1 MRRLLAIASV
11 LVIGAFTTA
20 SATAARQ
27 GPVIAHVAGTQEVI
41 PVGTST
47 PGTSMA
53 TGLATFRL
61 SQGGQALSYRLS
73 ISHLSGIFHA
83 HIHVNGAGVN
93 GPVVV
98 FLFKSAQPTGEV
110 NGLLAQGT
118 ISASDFVGPLFGHP
132 FSELLTDIRNGD
144 AYVNVHTLPNHPGG
158 EIRGRV
164 LADAGGDKGF
174 AAHLTGTQEV
184 ITTGTSAPGTSLGTG
199 LATFRLSEDGQ
210 SLRYRLSVF
219 HITGVFQAH
228 IHLNGAGVNGPVVVF
243 LFKSAQPTGEVNGL
257 LSEGTITAA
266 DFVCPL
272 FGHPFSELLTD
283 IRNGDA
289 YVNVHTLPNH
299 PGGEIRGRVLA
310 DAGGDKGFAAHLTGT
325 QEVITTG
332 TSAPGT
338 SLGTGLAT
346 FRLSEDGQSLRYR
359 LSVFHITGVF
369 QAHIHLNGAGVNG
382 PVVAFLF
389 KSATPTGEVD
399 GLLSEGTITADSLVG
414 PLFGHPFSEL
424 LTDIRSGDAYVN
436 VHTLPN
442 HPGGEI
448 RGQVVSGE
456 EGFKASL
463 TGSRESITSDS
474 STPWTSLGTD
484 RAVCS

>member
-1 MRRLLAIASV
+1 MRRVLAVATVLAI
-11 LVIGAFTTA
+11 GALTTA

-27 GPVIAHVAGTQEVI
+27 GPAIANLTGTQEVI
-41 PVGTST
+41 TTGTST
-47 PGTSMA
+47 PGTSLA

-61 SQGGQALSYRLS
+61 REDGQALSYRLS
-73 ISHLSGIFHA
+73 VSHLTGIFQA
-83 HIHVNGAGVN
+83 HIHLNGAGVN

-110 NGLLAQGT
+110 NGLLSQGT
-118 ISASDFVGPLFGHP
+118 ITAADFVGPLFGHP
-132 FSELLTDIRNGD
+132 FSELLRDIRSGD

-164 LADAGGDKGF
+164 SAAAGEDNGF

-199 LATFRLSEDGQ
+199 RATFRLSDDGQ

-243 LFKSAQPTGEVNGL
+243 LFRSATPTGEVNGL
-257 LSEGTITAA
+257 LSEGTITA
-266 DFVCPL
+266 DNF
-272 FGHPFSELLTD
+272 
-283 IRNGDA
+283 
-289 YVNVHTLPNH
+289 
-299 PGGEIRGRVLA
+299 
-310 DAGGDKGFAAHLTGT
+310 
-325 QEVITTG
+325 
-332 TSAPGT
+332 
-338 SLGTGLAT
+338 
-346 FRLSEDGQSLRYR
+346 
-359 LSVFHITGVF
+359 
-369 QAHIHLNGAGVNG
+369 
-382 PVVAFLF
+382 
-389 KSATPTGEVD
+389 
-399 GLLSEGTITADSLVG
+399 VG

-448 RGQVVSGE
+448 RGQVVSGDD
-456 EGFKASL
+456 GFKASL
-463 TGSRESITSDS
+463 TGTGEVITSDS
-474 STPWTSLGTD
+474 STPGTSLATG
-484 RAVCS
+484 RAVFWMDEHGGSVHFRLEVHNITGVFQAHIHLNGAGVNGPVVVFLFKSATPTGEVNGLLSEGTFTAADMIGPLTGHPLAELLTDIRSGDAYVNVHTLPNHPGGEIRGQIIMRADAEDD

>member
-11 LVIGAFTTA
+11 LVISAFTTA

-27 GPVIAHVAGTQEVI
+27 GPVIANLTGSQEVI
-41 PVGTST
+41 TTGTST
-47 PGTSMA
+47 PETSLA
-53 TGLATFRL
+53 SGLATFRL
-61 SQGGQALSYRLS
+61 SEDGQSLRFRLS
-73 ISHLSGIFHA
+73 VSHLSGIFQA

-98 FLFKSAQPTGEV
+98 FLFRSAQPTGEI
-110 NGLLAQGT
+110 NGLLSEGT
-118 ISASDFVGPLFGHP
+118 ITAAGFVGPLFGHP
-132 FSELLTDIRNGD
+132 FKELLTDIRNGD

-164 LADAGGDKGF
+164 LADGVDDGGF

-199 LATFRLSEDGQ
+199 TATFQLSENGQ
-210 SLRYRLSVF
+210 
-219 HITGVFQAH
+219 A
-228 IHLNGAGVNGPVVVF
+228 
-243 LFKSAQPTGEVNGL
+243 
-257 LSEGTITAA
+257 
-266 DFVCPL
+266 
-272 FGHPFSELLTD
+272 
-283 IRNGDA
+283 
-289 YVNVHTLPNH
+289 
-299 PGGEIRGRVLA
+299 
-310 DAGGDKGFAAHLTGT
+310 
-325 QEVITTG
+325 
-332 TSAPGT
+332 
-338 SLGTGLAT
+338 
-346 FRLSEDGQSLRYR
+346 LRYR

-389 KSATPTGEVD
+389 KSAQPLGEVN
-399 GLLSEGTITADSLVG
+399 GFLSEGTITAANLVG

-448 RGQVVSGE
+448 RGQMVPAD

-463 TGSRESITSDS
+463 TGTGEVITSDS
-474 STPWTSLGTD
+474 STPGTSLATG
-484 RAVCS
+484 RAVFWMDEDGGPVHFRLEVHNITGVFQAHIHLNGPGVNGPVVVFLFKSATPTGTVNGLLSQGTFTAADFVGPLTGHSLGELLTDIRSGDAYVNVHTLPNHPGGEIRGQLIMRADEEGD

>member
-1 MRRLLAIASV
+1 MRRLWAIASV

-27 GPVIAHVAGTQEVI
+27 GPVIANLTGTQEVI
-41 PVGTST
+41 TTGTST
-47 PGTSMA
+47 PGTSLA

-61 SQGGQALSYRLS
+61 RDDGQALSYRLS
-73 ISHLSGIFHA
+73 VSHLTGIFQA
-83 HIHVNGAGVN
+83 HIHLNGAGVN

-110 NGLLAQGT
+110 NGLLSEGT
-118 ISASDFVGPLFGHP
+118 ITAADFVGPLFGHP

-164 LADAGGDKGF
+164 LADGGGDNGF
-174 AAHLTGTQEV
+174 AAHLT
-184 ITTGTSAPGTSLGTG
+184 A
-199 LATFRLSEDGQ
+199 
-210 SLRYRLSVF
+210 
-219 HITGVFQAH
+219 
-228 IHLNGAGVNGPVVVF
+228 
-243 LFKSAQPTGEVNGL
+243 
-257 LSEGTITAA
+257 
-266 DFVCPL
+266 
-272 FGHPFSELLTD
+272 
-283 IRNGDA
+283 
-289 YVNVHTLPNH
+289 
-299 PGGEIRGRVLA
+299 
-310 DAGGDKGFAAHLTGT
+310 T

-463 TGSRESITSDS
+463 TGSGEVITSDS
-474 STPWTSLGTD
+474 STPGTSLATG
-484 RAVCS
+484 RAVFWMDDHGASVHFRLEVHNITGVFQAHIHLNGPGVNGPVVVFLFRSATPTGTVNGLLSQGTFAAADLTGPLAGHSLQELLTDIRSGDAYVNVHTLPNHPGGEIRGQLIMRADAQDD